1 MLAHLVTSA
10 CTSGLGQSS
19 APAFYPKLDHLH
31 HVEIP
36 ESVTGPP
43 IHISFLPQKVL
54 RHPYLFSP

>member
-10 CTSGLGQSS
+10 PTSGLGQSS
-19 APAFYPKLDHLH
+19 APAFYPKPNYLH

-36 ESVTGPP
+36 ESVTGLLQLG
-43 IHISFLPQKVL
+43 LPQKVL